1 MKKTLTLLLAF
12 LLTGSLYAQRNIDW
26 SIEELIT
33 PSNLYSDLQSGTQLP
48 IKFVCKNNG
57 PDALQPGDTILWFG
71 VLIDIESNQA
81 IVQMPGNAI
90 SQGARYV
97 RVLSDP
103 VNSGDTIHVGLNL
116 RTQLILTASRNIRL
130 GLGSTVR
137 NGSNPITDGT
147 AANNELIED
156 MIWFNPW
163 ENGVSVEDVEFKNN
177 IAVYPNPAN
186 TQLKVKLLLT
196 NFENSTV
203 ELFDM
208 QGRVVLS
215 ENVASAVLDASYTVD
230 VSEIPNGIYTV
241 RVTNGDQ
248 VSTSK
253 VSINH

>member
-33 PSNLYSDLQSGTQLP
+33 PTNLYSDLQTGTQLP

-57 PDALQPGDTILWFG
+57 PDALQAGDTIFWFAL
-71 VLIDIESNQA
+71 VIDVSSNQVIIQA
-81 IVQMPGNAI
+81 PTNAVN
-90 SQGARYV
+90 GVRYIT
-97 RVLSDP
+97 VLTETL
-103 VNSGDTIHVGLNL
+103 NSGDTIHVGRSL
-116 RTQLILTASRNIRL
+116 RTTSYVGQSRNIRIGIGSSL
-130 GLGSTVR
+130 RNLGS
-137 NGSNPITDGT
+137 PITDGT
-147 AANNELIED
+147 TNNNELIED

-163 ENGVSVEDVEFKNN
+163 ENGVSVEDFEFKNN

-186 TQLKVKLLLT
+186 TELKVKLLLT
-196 NFENSTV
+196 NFETSTV
-203 ELFDM
+203 ELYDM

-215 ENVASAVLDASYTVD
+215 ENVAAAVLDASYTVD

>member
-1 MKKTLTLLLAF
+1 MKKTLTLLLALF
-12 LLTGSLYAQRNIDW
+12 FTSSIYAQRNIDW

-33 PSNLYSDLQSGTQLP
+33 PNNLFSNTQTGTDIP

-57 PDALQPGDTILWFG
+57 PDAMVAGDTILWFALVIDVASNSVIIQAPTNAVNG
-71 VLIDIESNQA
+71 V
-81 IVQMPGNAI
+81 
-90 SQGARYV
+90 RYV
-97 RVLSDP
+97 TTLTRTL
-103 VNSGDTIHVGLNL
+103 NSGDTIHVGRNL
-116 RTQLILTASRNIRL
+116 RTTSYVGQSRDIRM
-130 GLGSTVR
+130 GLGSSIR
-137 NGSNPITDGT
+137 NASNAITDGT
-147 AANNELIED
+147 NTNNELIED
-156 MIWFNPW
+156 MVWFNPW
-163 ENGVSVEDVEFKNN
+163 ENGVSVEEVEFKNN

-186 TQLKVKLLLT
+186 TELKVQLLLT
-196 NFENSTV
+196 NFESSTV

-215 ENVASAVLDASYTVD
+215 ENVAASVLDAAYTLN